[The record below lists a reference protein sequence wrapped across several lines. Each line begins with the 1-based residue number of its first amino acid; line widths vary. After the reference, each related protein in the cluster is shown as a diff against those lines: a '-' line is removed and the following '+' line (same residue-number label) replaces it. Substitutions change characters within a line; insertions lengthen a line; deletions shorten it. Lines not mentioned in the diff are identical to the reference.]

1 MLKKL
6 LFLQTIFLWLPGIY
20 ATSFDFDSACNNI
33 ASQAASIANTTVF
46 FSGVVPAG
54 TNLSFT
60 NPTCDAA
67 GVASFQVTLADMC
80 RVALN
85 VSTSDQSGIIMEA
98 WLPRNWTGRFLSTG
112 NGGLAGCIQYADLAY
127 GAGLGFAT
135 VGANN
140 GHNGSSG
147 QAFYNHPEVL
157 EDFVFRSIHTNVL
170 VGKEITKTFYGSP
183 HKFSYYFGCSTGGRQ
198 GFKSVQEFP
207 DDFDGVLAG
216 SPALNFNNLMSWFGR
231 FFDILGTP
239 DSPSFITADQWSGLI
254 HENVLKQCDT
264 IDGVADGII
273 EDPNLCDY
281 KPEEL
286 ICVPGSNS
294 SDCLT
299 ATQAEALR
307 QVFSPMYGLR
317 GNLMYPRQQ
326 PGGED
331 TIYVEGLYTSGTPIS
346 FSSDWFHYV
355 VYDPS
360 FDVTKLNLTDY
371 QYAEDLNPFN
381 IATFNGDLSAF
392 KARNGKVITYH
403 GQADILIS
411 PTDTELYYNHVA
423 QTMGLPP
430 AELDD
435 FMRFFRISGMSHCVT
450 GDGAWQFGQ
459 SLLAVEGNLTAEN
472 LDPDRN
478 ALTALVRWVEEGIA
492 PDTVLGTKYV
502 NDTPELGVEF
512 SRRHCRYPLRNT
524 YDRVGDSSV
533 PESWSCQ

>member
-1 MLKKL
+1 MMLGKL
-6 LFLQTIFLWLPGIY
+6 PFLQTILSIH
-20 ATSFDFDSACNNI
+20 AASVDFDSACDNI

-46 FSGVVPAG
+46 FSEVVPAG
-54 TNLSFT
+54 TNLSFV
-60 NPTCDAA
+60 NPTCDAV
-67 GVASFQVTLADMC
+67 GVASSQVTLADMC

-85 VSTSDQSGIIMEA
+85 VSTSDQSGIAMEA

-112 NGGLAGCIQYADLAY
+112 NGGLAGCIQYADMAY

-147 QAFYNHPEVL
+147 QPFYNNSEVL
-157 EDFVFRSIHTNVL
+157 EDFVFRSIQTNVL
-170 VGKEITKTFYGSP
+170 VGKEITKMFYGSP
-183 HKFSYYFGCSTGGRQ
+183 HNFSYYFGCSTGGRQ
-198 GFKSVQEFP
+198 GFQSVQDFP
-207 DDFDGVLAG
+207 DYFDGVLAG
-216 SPALNFNNLMSWFGR
+216 SPGFNFNSLMSYFGR
-231 FFDILGTP
+231 FFEILGTP
-239 DSPSFITADQWSGLI
+239 DSPTFITAEQWSGLI

-286 ICVPGSNS
+286 ICAPGSNS

-299 ATQAEALR
+299 ATQVEALR
-307 QVFSPMYGLR
+307 QVFSPMYGLH
-317 GNLMYPRQQ
+317 GNLMFPRQQ

-331 TIYVEGLYTSGTPIS
+331 TAYVETLYTGGTPIS
-346 FSSDWFHYV
+346 FASDWFHYV

-360 FDVTKLNLTDY
+360 FNVTKLNLTDY

-392 KARNGKVITYH
+392 KARNGKVIIYH
-403 GQADILIS
+403 GQADIMIS
-411 PTDTELYYNHVA
+411 PIETELYYNHVA
-423 QTMGLPP
+423 RTMALPP
-430 AELDD
+430 TELDD
-435 FMRFFRISGMSHCVT
+435 FMRFFRISGMSHCYA

-459 SLLAVEGNLTAEN
+459 HLSAVGGNLTAEN
-472 LDPDRN
+472 LNPDQN

-492 PDTVLGTKYV
+492 PDTLLGTKYV

-524 YDRVGDSSV
+524 YDRMGNSSV